1 MDAARRQTCDAVR
14 TAKSCGPVPPTL
26 GSSLPVMPGRR
37 WRLASPVL
45 QGEHEAAVNTIAQ
58 GMPMFGLFLW

>member
-14 TAKSCGPVPPTL
+14 TAKSCGPDPPTL
-26 GSSLPVMPGRR
+26 GSTLGLKSPGG

-45 QGEHEAAVNTIAQ
+45 QGEHEAAVKTIAQ